1 MPVNASTRRMHFPLN
16 QTTSRSELN
25 KQRESSMGA
34 SGKNAKKKDHRR
46 RHAKSRK
53 IASEKAAAT
62 VADNR
67 RQAPRR

>member
-1 MPVNASTRRMHFPLN
+1 MHLHLN
-16 QTTSRSELN
+16 ETMSRSEPN
-25 KQRESSMGA
+25 NQQESRMGA

-53 IASEKAAAT
+53 IASDKAAAA